1 MPEFT
6 NAFSG
11 QKEDRM
17 LTHDEL
23 VRAIR
28 FMIAAEYEED
38 TGKYASLTDEKL
50 EELRELCDVMLVEA
64 DGAKHHPVKVPEK
77 WEPVIPRCADIVI
90 SVIGLDCLGPANQSE
105 CLPYGTYLGI
115 SQEKSGS
122 SDH

>member
-28 FMIAAEYEED
+28 FMIAAEYEEMCIRD
-38 TGKYASLTDEKL
+38 RRIAALYASCSGLTMRADVF
-50 EELRELCDVMLVEA
+50 LRRQLN
-64 DGAKHHPVKVPEK
+64 
-77 WEPVIPRCADIVI
+77 R
-90 SVIGLDCLGPANQSE
+90 
-105 CLPYGTYLGI
+105 
-115 SQEKSGS
+115 
-122 SDH
+122 